1 MSATP
6 DILERI
12 LARKREEIKERQR
25 EQSLSDLYARAG
37 DRDAPRGFVSLLKKS
52 IGAGQAGV
60 IAEVKKASP
69 SKGLIREHFD
79 PAAIAVSYESGGASC
94 LSVLTDH
101 DFFMGSEADLEAAR
115 GACAL
120 PVLRKD
126 FVIDPWQIAELSLI
140 HI

>member
-69 SKGLIREHFD
+69 SKARFAGLLFRG
-79 PAAIAVSYESGGASC
+79 IA
-94 LSVLTDH
+94 T
-101 DFFMGSEADLEAAR
+101 
-115 GACAL
+115 
-120 PVLRKD
+120 P
-126 FVIDPWQIAELSLI
+126 
-140 HI
+140 